1 MITNIKQF
9 FMLAKNEVA
18 KIYETLLSIPGMNDS
33 VKIPLSISRKN
44 VLLLCKV
51 IERGLLVKET
61 DEKVLA
67 LPEIIS
73 KEVLQELQALPKELL
88 EKAGLTEMHQKLQSF

>member
-1 MITNIKQF
+1 
-9 FMLAKNEVA
+9 MLAKSEVT
-18 KIYETLLSIPGMNDS
+18 KIYETLLSIPGMNDV
-33 VKIPLSISRKN
+33 VKIPMNISRKN

-51 IERGLLVKET
+51 IERGLQVKES
-61 DEKVLA
+61 DDKALA

-73 KEVLQELQALPKELL
+73 KEVLKELQELPAELL